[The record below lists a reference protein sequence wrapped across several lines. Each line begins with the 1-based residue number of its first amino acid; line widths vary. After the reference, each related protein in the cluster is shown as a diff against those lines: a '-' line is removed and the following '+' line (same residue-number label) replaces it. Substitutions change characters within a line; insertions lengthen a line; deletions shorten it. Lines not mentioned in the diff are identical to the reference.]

1 MPKNT
6 TPNLR
11 LNQTLRISSTA
22 ICLLVFTIGLAA
34 SIGWAF
40 NISSLKNIF
49 PNLPIIAPNTS
60 FALMLSAISLWILQ
74 EKRSQNKIRFLAYSI
89 AIFIGVIGILTFIE
103 YVAGIDLKIDNL
115 IFKNAFSANGLPV
128 RMSPQ
133 SSINFFIIS
142 LSFLLINFKTK
153 KNKQPSQYLILIVG
167 LVSLFSFFGFV
178 NNLPSFYT
186 ISPYKGMAAHT
197 AIAFGLL
204 FIGIFISR
212 PNTGLMK
219 IFSNSG
225 ISGFV
230 ARRLF
235 ITLFFLMANDVLAMA
250 GHAANFYGHETE
262 AIMHAFLII
271 VAFIYLMFIG
281 FGSLDKIQSI
291 EEVDRA
297 KSEFVSFVSHQLHTP
312 LTAIKWSADAMLHD
326 SSPLNEKQKEYL
338 SNIHHSADRTIN
350 LANAFLNVS
359 KIEQG
364 GFSIENQLINP
375 VDMANDILQEL
386 HQEIQKKEL
395 SIIREYENNLTAL
408 KIDPKLFR
416 IVLQNLISNAIK
428 YTPSH
433 GRITI
438 FLARKNNKIEISVK
452 DSGLGIPAKQQEK
465 VFTKLFRGENIKNE
479 TEGSGLG
486 LYMIKTLLEKANGK
500 IWFKS
505 KPNQGT
511 EFVADIPIG

>member
-1 MPKNT
+1 MPENT
-6 TPNLR
+6 NTNPRFDNAI
-11 LNQTLRISSTA
+11 RISSA
-22 ICLLVFTIGLAA
+22 IICLLVFSIGLAA

-40 NISSLKNIF
+40 DISRLKNIF

-60 FALMLSAISLWILQ
+60 FALMLSAISLWLLQ
-74 EKRSQNKIRFLAYSI
+74 EKRQANKIRFLAYFF
-89 AIFIGVIGILTFIE
+89 ALLIGALGALTFIE
-103 YVAGIDLKIDNL
+103 YAAGINLKIDNL
-115 IFKNAFSANGLPV
+115 IFKNAFSSNGLPV

-133 SSINFFIIS
+133 SSVNFFIIGLS
-142 LSFLLINFKTK
+142 LLFLNFRAK
-153 KNKQPSQYLILIVG
+153 KNKHPSQYLILIVG

-178 NNLPSFYT
+178 NNLPTFYT

-197 AIAFGLL
+197 AVAFGLL

-212 PNTGLMK
+212 PHAGLMK
-219 IFSNSG
+219 IFSSAG

-235 ITLFFLMANDVLAMA
+235 ITLFFLMAGDIFAMA

-262 AIMHAFLII
+262 AIIHAFLILF
-271 VAFIYLMFIG
+271 AFIYLMFIG

-291 EEVDRA
+291 EEIDKA

-326 SSPLNEKQKEYL
+326 NFPLNQKQKEYL
-338 SNIHHSADRTIN
+338 SDIHHSADRTIN

-364 GFSIENQLINP
+364 GFAIENQMINP
-375 VDMANDILQEL
+375 IDIADDTFQEFRN
-386 HQEIQKKEL
+386 EIQKKEL
-395 SIIREYENNLTAL
+395 SIVKEYANNLTSI
-408 KIDPKLFR
+408 KIDPKLLR

-428 YTPSH
+428 YTPSR
-433 GRITI
+433 GRII
-438 FLARKNNKIEISVK
+438 ISLCQKNNKIEISVK
-452 DSGLGIPAKQQEK
+452 DSGLGIPEDQQKK

-486 LYMIKTLLEKANGK
+486 LYMVKSLLEKVNGK

-505 KPNQGT
+505 TAKQGT
-511 EFVADIPIG
+511 EFIADIPVG